1 MIHKA
6 CMPVYIVIQIFSAGG
21 HSTRGSI
28 RGPRGP
34 KKLLLFSSLQKSHA
48 PYPTA
53 VVAISFG
60 DSENPDCYPH
70 VS

>member
-1 MIHKA
+1 MCVIENFKKHVAVAVVKSLHKKV
-6 CMPVYIVIQIFSAGG
+6 MRQYQ
-21 HSTRGSI
+21 
-28 RGPRGP
+28 
-34 KKLLLFSSLQKSHA
+34 
-48 PYPTA
+48 TA

>member
-1 MIHKA
+1 MK
-6 CMPVYIVIQIFSAGG
+6 QG
-21 HSTRGSI
+21 TRYL
-28 RGPRGP
+28 P
-34 KKLLLFSSLQKSHA
+34 KKMSVFGKHAVAVVKSLHKKVMRQ
-48 PYPTA
+48 YQTA